1 MKEVVCIR
9 CNKKY
14 SLPDFTQEPFKCC
27 TAPPIHMQVLNL
39 TKDMASSLVG
49 GLKINKDLKEDR
61 MQICETC
68 DFYKEKRCTQCG
80 CFMELKTLL
89 TTSHCPIGKW

>member
-1 MKEVVCIR
+1 MKEVICIR

-27 TAPPIHMQVLNL
+27 TAPPLHTQVLNL
-39 TKDMASSLVG
+39 TKDLTNNLINGFKTSEE
-49 GLKINKDLKEDR
+49 LKKDRL
-61 MQICETC
+61 QICEGC
-68 DFYKEKRCTQCG
+68 EFYKEKRCTQCG

-89 TTSHCPIGKW
+89 TSSACPLGKW